1 MPQLRYGRRPAG
13 FSPWWKLKQ
22 LCPAAAVLLVSNVDY
37 GSDDEDPD
45 LAVVDGFLL
54 KARLAGADLTVYWP
68 QR

>member
-1 MPQLRYGRRPAG
+1 VSTLPLI
-13 FSPWWKLKQ
+13 PWGSFGV
-22 LCPAAAVLLVSNVDY
+22 AVLLVSNVDY

-54 KARLAGADLTVYWP
+54 KARLAGADLTVYRP